1 MHTGR
6 KVSTAGRDLP
16 AEEAELYELARDPQ
30 ALARCRAC
38 KRPVE
43 GVRADYPLSS
53 KKYCSEA
60 GPTANYRVMFSLF
73 RKDHAS
79 AHGKVGEERGK
90 HLSFVMAPEDIL
102 IRNSFHMLSEDE
114 KQARRTE
121 CKR

>member
-1 MHTGR
+1 MSKKKR
-6 KVSTAGRDLP
+6 KKG
-16 AEEAELYELARDPQ
+16 AELGGL
-30 ALARCRAC
+30 
-38 KRPVE
+38 
-43 GVRADYPLSS
+43 GGG
-53 KKYCSEA
+53 EA